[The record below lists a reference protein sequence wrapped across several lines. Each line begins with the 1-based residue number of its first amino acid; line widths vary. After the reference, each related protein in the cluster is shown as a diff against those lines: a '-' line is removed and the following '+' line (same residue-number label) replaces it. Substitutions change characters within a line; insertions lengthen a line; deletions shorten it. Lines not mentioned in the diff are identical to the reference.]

1 MDPGIYDH
9 LVRFAMVA
17 KLQPE
22 KGLIT
27 SVSMAGLSFSILY
40 RPGMRVI

>member
-1 MDPGIYDH
+1 MDPKIYDNW
-9 LVRFAMVA
+9 LRFAMVA

-40 RPGMRVI
+40 GPGMRVI